1 MPQKAKSNVVF
12 VEIEKE
18 DSRPLGTTKELNG
31 AILSLGAQLG
41 FQELLRRARVT
52 KAILQSRLNQNSE
65 DENRHELRGLIEAY
79 GFMERQYK
87 QESGR
92 PLEVSREAYQDER
105 QEYERLARYVEIIGR
120 SGEAN

>member
-1 MPQKAKSNVVF
+1 MPQKVKANVLF
-12 VEIEKE
+12 VEVDKE

-52 KAILQSRLNQNSE
+52 RAILQSRLNQDSE
-65 DENRHELRGLIEAY
+65 DENRYQLRALIEAY

-92 PLEVSREAYQDER
+92 PLEEAREAYQDER
-105 QEYERLARYVEIIGR
+105 MEYERLAKYVEIIGR
-120 SGEAN
+120 NQEAN